1 MIHIPSSVA
10 LLNDEQV
17 SAEKLPV
24 LMPSAGLRLYE
35 VIRVIHSM
43 PIFVNDHLARL
54 RRSLELTLPELSLPA
69 DKLLAN
75 IQTLIAANQLEEGN
89 IRIEL
94 GIAEGF
100 MNIALQVVPHHYPEP
115 DDYRRGVH
123 LMFFRANRTNP
134 NAKVMNA
141 SLRAEIEKVLR
152 ETGSYEALLV
162 NEQGFVTE
170 GSKSNYFAIA
180 GQSIV
185 TPPAHEVLEGITRKY
200 VIELCKSEGI
210 PLRETSIHIT
220 EFPRFDALFITGT
233 SPKVLPVNSVAHFRF
248 DASHSLLHTLMKAY
262 DRLLE
267 NQSHKG

>member
-1 MIHIPSSVA
+1 MIYIPSSVA

-24 LMPSAGLRLYE
+24 LMPSAGLKLYE
-35 VIRVIHSM
+35 VIRVFQGI
-43 PIFVNDHLARL
+43 PLFVNDHLARL
-54 RRSLELTLPELSLPA
+54 RHSLELTVPELSFPA
-69 DKLLAN
+69 DKLLSN
-75 IQTLIAANQLEEGN
+75 IQFLIAANQLMEGN
-89 IRIEL
+89 MRIDL
-94 GIAEGF
+94 GISEGM

-115 DDYRRGVH
+115 KDYRRGVH
-123 LMFFRANRTNP
+123 LMFFRASRANP

-152 ETGSYEALLV
+152 ENVSYEALLV
-162 NEQGFVTE
+162 NAKGFVTE
-170 GSKSNYFAIA
+170 GSKSNFFAIA
-180 GQSIV
+180 GHSIV

-200 VIELCKSEGI
+200 VMDLCKSKGI
-210 PLRETSIHIT
+210 PLRETSVHIT

-248 DASHSLLHTLMKAY
+248 NPTHSLLQTLMKAY

-267 NQSHKG
+267 DQTHKR